1 MLDLKEAAL
10 GGDGPHGLVIGA
22 TGSGKSELL
31 RTIVSGL
38 ALSHPPDLL
47 AFVLVDFK
55 GGAAFAGLNELP
67 HVAGMITNLAD
78 DLALVDR
85 MHAALFGETRRR
97 QELLKRAGNLPS
109 LREYHR
115 RQAAGAQL
123 EPLPYLLVIVD
134 EFGELLASRPEFI
147 DLFVA
152 VGRLGR
158 SLGMHLLLS
167 SQQLEEGRL
176 RGLEGH
182 LSYRIALRTFSAQE
196 SRAVLGAPDAYELP
210 PLPGSGYLK
219 VGTRVYTRFRAGLVS
234 QPYAPPRSTAP
245 AVPRPRPFT
254 LAGLQ
259 RQSGGRAEPAETDDR
274 GAHRRAFGSGGGRG
288 AASRRGSPG
297 APGLAPTAGTAAAP
311 ERGPR

>member
-1 MLDLKEAAL
+1 VDLKEAAL
-10 GGDGPHGLVIGA
+10 GGDGPHGMVIGA

-31 RTIVSGL
+31 RTVVTGL

-85 MHAALFGETRRR
+85 MHAALFGEMRRR
-97 QELLKRAGNLPS
+97 QELLKQAGNLAS
-109 LREYHR
+109 VRDYHR
-115 RQAAGAQL
+115 RRSAGAPLQ
-123 EPLPYLLVIVD
+123 PLPYLLLIVD
-134 EFGELLASRPEFI
+134 EFGELLASRPDFI

-196 SRAVLGAPDAYELP
+196 SRSVLGVPDAYELP
-210 PLPGSGYLK
+210 PVPGSGYLK
-219 VGTRVYTRFRAGLVS
+219 VGTRVYTRFRAAIVS
-234 QPYAPPRSTAP
+234 QPVIPYASW
-245 AVPRPRPFT
+245 
-254 LAGLQ
+254 
-259 RQSGGRAEPAETDDR
+259 
-274 GAHRRAFGSGGGRG
+274 
-288 AASRRGSPG
+288 PG
-297 APGLAPTAGTAAAP
+297 MTTSQQ
-311 ERGPR
+311 